1 MTTRRNFLKGCSLAI
16 ASMSG
21 SRIGYTMFD
30 QGSPIA
36 PLAQSASSTGEI
48 IIAVYLRGG
57 MDGLSFMP
65 PIDGEQRAYY
75 EQLRP
80 SLALDTSGER
90 AALNLNDE
98 FGLNPRANRLYELF
112 QDNKLAMVHA
122 VGNAGSRSHFDA
134 MTYME
139 LGTPFNKTT
148 KTGWLTRTLRTGEDL
163 PPDVLMPV
171 LAAGST
177 APESLR
183 GELSTLNMTSAR
195 NFGLST
201 VNYRVRSEVRSALR
215 NMYSNGF
222 SLVKDAGL
230 QALNAADIIE
240 TYGGGSYTPLEGAN
254 YPNSS
259 LANNLKTIAS
269 MIKLDLG
276 LRVATVDFGGW
287 DTHDGQDNSGS
298 TGYFGGRVQDLS
310 DSIAAFYADLNGSQA
325 NNYASR
331 TTILIMSEFGR
342 RVRENSDRGTDH
354 GTGNVFMVL
363 GGSVKGGVH
372 GNFPG
377 LHTDQLYENT
387 DLNPTTDYR
396 MILSEVVMRRL
407 ANPNIGVVFPGLSG
421 YQPLDLVEGVDLT
434 PQYGPG
440 KPLEPVLQEV
450 EAGVDGSLRV
460 QWDAVEDAKGYRVES
475 RSDPEGDW
483 ELIQILSDGETHEF
497 VASEL
502 DPATYFEFRVIAYN
516 DAGTSAYSN
525 AVAGATLSALESWRY
540 RHYGRIDNAAE
551 AADEAATRLSGV
563 NNLLAFALDL
573 NPRSGKRLE
582 ATGFTPGMPANI
594 REGGGYGYR
603 FVKPPFR
610 EEVSYRVEYSENLV
624 SWNEVPYESEQD
636 GAGYVRCTARM
647 AEGSRGFFRLKV
659 TRPD

>member
-1 MTTRRNFLKGCSLAI
+1 MSTRRNFLKGCSLAI
-16 ASMSG
+16 AAMSG

-30 QGSPIA
+30 QGSPVF
-36 PLAQSASSTGEI
+36 QQQKSATSNGEI
-48 IIAVYLRGG
+48 LIAVYLRGG

-80 SLALDTSGER
+80 RLALRTSGEN

-148 KTGWLTRTLRTGEDL
+148 KTGWLTRTLQSGGEL
-163 PPDVLMPV
+163 PPDVLLPV

-183 GELSTLNMTSAR
+183 GEHSTLNMTSAS

-201 VNYRVRSEVRSALR
+201 VNYRVRDELRSALR
-215 NMYSNGF
+215 NFYSNGF

-240 TYGGGSYTPLEGAN
+240 TYGGGGYTPLPGAS

-259 LANNLKTIAS
+259 LGRNLQTIAS

-287 DTHDGQDNSGS
+287 DTHDGQDNSSS

-310 DSIAAFYADLNGSQA
+310 DSLAAFYADLNGSGA

-331 TTILIMSEFGR
+331 TTIMVMSEFGR
-342 RVRENSDRGTDH
+342 RVRENSDQGTDH

-363 GGSVKGGVH
+363 GGAVKGGVH
-372 GNFPG
+372 GAFPG
-377 LHTDQLYENT
+377 LHTDQLFENT

-396 MILSEVVMRRL
+396 TILSEVVMRRL
-407 ANPNIGVVFPGLSG
+407 ANPNIGTVFPGLDG
-421 YQPLDLVEGVDLT
+421 YQPLDLMEGIDLT
-434 PQYGPG
+434 PVWGPG
-440 KPLEPVLQEV
+440 KPLAPVVGEV
-450 EAGVDGSLRV
+450 EAGMNGSLKV
-460 QWDAVEDAKGYRVES
+460 AWEAVEHAKGYRVES
-475 RSDPEGDW
+475 RTDPEGDW
-483 ELIQILSDGETHEF
+483 ELMQIFGDGDNTEF
-497 VASEL
+497 TAEDL
-502 DPATYFEFRVIAYN
+502 DPATYFEFRVIAFN
-516 DAGTSAYSN
+516 DAGTSEYSN
-525 AVAGATLSALESWRY
+525 EVAGATLSALESWRY
-540 RHYGRIDNAAE
+540 QHYGRIDNAGD
-551 AADEAATRLSGV
+551 AADEAETRLAGI
-563 NNLLAFALDL
+563 NNLLAFSLDL
-573 NPRSGKRLE
+573 DPDDGHRREASG
-582 ATGFTPGMPANI
+582 FSPGMPVSE
-594 REGGGYGYR
+594 RQGEGMRYH
-603 FVKPPFR
+603 FVKPPHR
-610 EEVSYRVEYSENLV
+610 EGISYDVMFSTDMKQWQ
-624 SWNEVPYESEQD
+624 SVPYESAMDASGYEQ
-636 GAGYVRCTARM
+636 CTASRSGD
-647 AEGSRGFFRLKV
+647 ARGFFRLKV
-659 TRPD
+659 ERS